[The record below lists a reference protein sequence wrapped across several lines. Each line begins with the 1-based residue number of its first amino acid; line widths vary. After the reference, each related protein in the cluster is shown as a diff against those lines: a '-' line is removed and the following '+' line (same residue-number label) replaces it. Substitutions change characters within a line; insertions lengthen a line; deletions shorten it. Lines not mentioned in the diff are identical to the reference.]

1 MNQKLPCFSES
12 LRSTVMNL
20 PHLPGVYRMLG
31 NKDAVL
37 YVGKALD
44 LKKRVSSY
52 FQKNHPSD
60 RIGLMVRQ
68 IAHIEVTV
76 TRSENEALL
85 LEYQLIQHLK
95 PRYNIL
101 FRDDKSYPYLK
112 LSHHPWPQLSYFRGT
127 PDKTHQYFG
136 PFPHSHAVRSS
147 IETLQ
152 RVFRLRTCDD
162 IAFLNRSRAC
172 LLHQIQQCSA
182 PCVKKISSND
192 YQNSVKD
199 TVLFLE
205 GHAKILLRNFS
216 LRMQA
221 ASEQLDFEK
230 AAKWRDQIQALTQ
243 IQATQFVSGRTLAH
257 HIDVVAVVADK
268 EAVCVNLVMIRAGR
282 HLGDKSFFPINAD
295 IATPLM
301 SLEAFL
307 MHHYVIHPLPDMVIL
322 RTQASDCLQSYLC
335 QQWPNRCDFM
345 ANPRG
350 AQLVWL
356 KMAEKNAQLALAQRH
371 LNVATAKAK
380 HASLQSMLHLNAF
393 NRIECFD
400 ISHHQGDSTVASC
413 VVYDKIRM
421 QPTEYRR
428 YHIRTAK
435 PGDDCQALK
444 EAIYRRYET
453 VGQQDEKRPD
463 IILIDGGKGQTRAAK
478 SILSQL
484 LLNIP
489 VVGIA
494 KDKSRQAGMETIILA
509 ERNEKLRLPA
519 EHLGFLLLQSIR
531 DEAHRFALSGHRIWY
546 AKTHITST
554 LEKVPYIGSKR
565 RQRLLTH
572 FKGLNGVMAASIDDL
587 ANIDSI
593 GSVLAEKIYQVLHE

>member
-1 MNQKLPCFSES
+1 MNKKLLWFSES

-31 NKDAVL
+31 EKDSVL

-52 FQKNHPSD
+52 FQKNHPSA
-60 RIGLMVRQ
+60 RIHLMTRQ
-68 IAHIEVTV
+68 ITHIEVTI

-112 LSHHPWPQLSYFRGT
+112 LSHHSWPQLSYFRGT

-152 RVFRLRTCDD
+152 RVFQLRTCDD
-162 IAFLNRSRAC
+162 TTFLNRSRPC
-172 LLHQIQQCSA
+172 MLHQIQQCSA
-182 PCVKKISSND
+182 PCVGKISSDD

-205 GHAKILLRNFS
+205 GHAKVLLRNFS

-243 IQATQFVSGRTLAH
+243 IQATQFVSSRPLAH

-268 EAVCVNLVMIRAGR
+268 EAVCINLVMIRAGR
-282 HLGDKSFFPINAD
+282 HVGDKSFFSINAD
-295 IATPLM
+295 IATPLL

-307 MHHYVIHPLPDMVIL
+307 MHHYAIHPLPDIVIL
-322 RTQASDCLQSYLC
+322 RNLPSHCLQEYLC
-335 QQWPNRCDFM
+335 QQSLNRCDFI

-350 AQLVWL
+350 AKLVWL
-356 KMAEKNAQLALAQRH
+356 KMAEKNAQLALVQKH

-380 HASLQSMLHLNAF
+380 HQSLQTILNLNAL

-400 ISHHQGDSTVASC
+400 ISHHQGDSTVAAC

-421 QPTEYRR
+421 QTAEYRR
-428 YHIRTAK
+428 YHIHTAK
-435 PGDDCQALK
+435 PGDDCQAIR
-444 EAIYRRYET
+444 EAVYRRYEA
-453 VGQQDEKRPD
+453 VGRQDEKCPD
-463 IILIDGGKGQTRAAK
+463 VILIDGGKGQIDATK
-478 SILSQL
+478 VILNQL

-494 KDKSRQAGMETIILA
+494 KHKSRQAGMETVILA
-509 ERNEKLRLPA
+509 DRNEKLHLPA
-519 EHLGFLLLQSIR
+519 DHLGFLLIQSIR
-531 DEAHRFALSGHRIWY
+531 DEAHRFALSGHRIWHT
-546 AKTHITST
+546 KTHITST
-554 LEKVPYIGSKR
+554 LEKVPYIGRKR
-565 RQRLLTH
+565 RRLLLTH
-572 FKGLNGVMAASIDDL
+572 FKGLHGVMAASVDDL
-587 ANIDSI
+587 AKIDSI
-593 GSVLAEKIYQVLHE
+593 GSVLAEKIYHVLHE